1 MSTNVPNRV
10 GLTDIV
16 RGVVKMVPD
25 LPRMAT
31 HAPGMIVRPP
41 AAKRTIG
48 QIFAK
53 RAADHPDRPFIR
65 WNGESM
71 TYGEVNRQVN
81 RYAAVLADRGVGTGD
96 VVGILAKNSP
106 TDLMVILA
114 ALKLGAVAGMLN
126 YNQRGE
132 VIDHSM
138 TLLGGKVLVYDP
150 DCAEAYESISADRLP
165 AHVLDFAAL
174 DEAAAGK
181 PEIDPA
187 VTKHLP
193 ASTTAFYIFT
203 SGTTGLPKAS
213 VMSHNRW
220 LANYDGIGGLAV
232 RLRASDTMYVPLPL
246 YHNNAL
252 SVSLGAVLAA
262 GACIAISKQFS
273 ASRFWD
279 EIILNRATAFCYI
292 GELCRYLLAQPVK
305 PTDRTHSVRLMVG
318 NGLRPEIW
326 DEFTERFGVDRVMEF
341 YSASELNIA
350 FVNAFDVKRTAG
362 FCPLPFRV
370 VEYNED
376 GTAKRDARGRLRK
389 VRKGE
394 PGLLIAQI
402 SDRVPVDG
410 YTDDSDTEKKIIRD
424 AFKEG
429 DSYFNSGDL
438 VRELGFSH
446 IAFVDRLGDT
456 FRWKGENVAT
466 TEVEGSFDS
475 IDAVEQ
481 AVAYGV
487 EVPGCDGRA
496 GMVAVQLRDGESVEP
511 KELADRLYRT
521 LPAYAVPLFV
531 RFVPEIETTS
541 TFKNR
546 KVELRKEGYAEIGD
560 DTVWVLSGRTDGY
573 VPYYDD
579 YPADVAAAKA
589 PR

>member
-1 MSTNVPNRV
+1 MGTQVPSRV
-10 GLTDIV
+10 GIKDIV
-16 RGVVKMVPD
+16 RGVARMVPD
-25 LPRMAT
+25 LPAMAT
-31 HAPGMIVRPP
+31 HVPGMIVRPP

-53 RAADHPDRPFIR
+53 HAADHPDRPFIR

-71 TYGEVNRQVN
+71 SYGEVNRQVN

-126 YNQRGE
+126 YNQRNE

-138 TLLGGKVLVYDP
+138 KLLGGKVLVYDP
-150 DCAEAYESISADRLP
+150 ECSEAYESISPDRLP
-165 AHVLDFAAL
+165 AHVLDFPAL

-181 PEIDPA
+181 SEMDPA

-232 RLRASDTMYVPLPL
+232 RLRPSDTMYVALPL

-252 SVSLGAVLAA
+252 SVSLGAVLSA

-279 EIILNRATAFCYI
+279 DVITNRATAFCYI
-292 GELCRYLLAQPVK
+292 GELCRYLLAQPEK
-305 PTDRTHSVRLMVG
+305 PTDRKHSVRIMVG

-326 DEFTERFGVDRVMEF
+326 DEFTERFGIDRVVEF
-341 YSASELNIA
+341 YGASELNLA

-370 VEYNED
+370 VEYNDD
-376 GTAKRDARGRLRK
+376 GTAKRDAKGRLRK

-410 YTDDSDTEKKIIRD
+410 YTDNSDTEKKIIRD
-424 AFKEG
+424 AFKDG
-429 DSYFNSGDL
+429 DAYFNSGDL
-438 VRELGFSH
+438 VRELGFAH

-466 TEVEGSFDS
+466 TEVEGAFDG
-475 IDAVEQ
+475 IDSVEQ

-496 GMVAVQLRDGESVEP
+496 GMVAVQLRPEQDMDP
-511 KELADRLYRT
+511 KELADQLYRT
-521 LPAYAVPLFV
+521 LPAYALPLFV

-546 KVELRKEGYAEIGD
+546 KVELRNEAYAEVGD
-560 DTVWVLSGRTDGY
+560 DTVWVLSGRNDGY
-573 VPYYDD
+573 VPFYDG
-579 YPADVAAAKA
+579 YAADVAAAKA